1 LRATCLGHLQGTRT
15 QTALV
20 RSILED
26 KCISFYPQVILKH
39 EVTILRPERICIKE
53 PHDQCKDSI
62 NSIIQPELELNSLQF
77 SLIISLILTI
87 LKLPSHFDQIH
98 KSTTM
103 KSFYATSL
111 LALIAATT
119 AIPFPAK
126 LVARDPTQD
135 QVQTAIESWRN
146 DVVNVNSFLDSATS
160 LSPADLQSAA
170 QTALD
175 FANDEPV
182 ELGVLSG
189 IPGLADNAL
198 GAIQNLQETFGN
210 VPSSLQNII
219 NNPSDTSAVNT
230 QLEQINNTRCCNV
243 LPALDILWQACA
255 DDEGISNVV
264 DTSVPRPNSCSQ
276 VVC

>member
-1 LRATCLGHLQGTRT
+1 
-15 QTALV
+15 
-20 RSILED
+20 
-26 KCISFYPQVILKH
+26 
-39 EVTILRPERICIKE
+39 
-53 PHDQCKDSI
+53 
-62 NSIIQPELELNSLQF
+62 
-77 SLIISLILTI
+77 
-87 LKLPSHFDQIH
+87 
-98 KSTTM
+98 M

-126 LVARDPTQD
+126 LVAREPTQD

-146 DVVNVNSFLDSATS
+146 DVVNVNSFLDSPTS
-160 LSPADLQSAA
+160 VLSDPTALQSAA
-170 QTALD
+170 QTALN

-189 IPGLADNAL
+189 ISGLPDNAL
-198 GAIQNLQETFGN
+198 GAIQLLQETFGN
-210 VPSSLQNII
+210 VPTSLQNII
-219 NNPSDTSAVNT
+219 NDPSNPDDVNT

-255 DDEGISNVV
+255 DDEGISNLV
-264 DTSVPRPNSCSQ
+264 DTSVPRPNSCSG